1 MGTLTNLEDVKRAL
15 TIADISSGTLV
26 FSVKMDDTLIQTL
39 IEDASDI
46 FSRETKNNYY
56 AALGTLTLDVTSE
69 YVHGRKL
76 FFKDDVALTLTRI
89 ENDGNGTL
97 TAADWVT
104 MPRNTT
110 PIYGV
115 QLKTKA
121 WTWTDSNLGAIK
133 VIGTIGTALDGQPP
147 SRVHLAVTRLASW
160 LYQTRDTRGSVRH
173 ADRTVSFSQEAP
185 SLVQTIIE
193 QEQRLR
199 LYS

>member
-1 MGTLTNLEDVKRAL
+1 MGTLTNLDDVKRAL
-15 TIADISSGTLV
+15 TIADISSGTLI
-26 FSVKMDDTLIQTL
+26 FSLKMDDTLIQTF
-39 IEDASDI
+39 IEEASDV

-76 FFKDDVALTLTRI
+76 FFRDDVALTLTRI

-110 PIYGV
+110 PFYGV

-121 WTWTDSNLGAIK
+121 WTWDASRLGAIK

-147 SRVHLAVTRLASW
+147 ARVHLAVTRLASW
-160 LYQTRDTRGSVRH
+160 LYQTRDTRGSVRY
-173 ADRTVSFSQEAP
+173 ADRTVSFSQDAP
-185 SLVQTIIE
+185 SLVQTIID

-199 LYS
+199 LFT